1 MKDLT
6 PNILKANG
14 LTIAILDSLSYKSSL
29 AVSLKRTLRHFE
41 KTAFMHEL
49 QCMTDWLDEQEV
61 LTQVA
66 IDYRVKSMSLIEQK
80 FDRYYPDKLAKNVF
94 NDVLGFRALC
104 MDYDEALH
112 LTGEHFRVVDM
123 SVGKA
128 NDDGYRGVHVYY
140 QRDSKYYPIEIQF
153 NTYYDRQLNDW
164 LHDFLYKKNYPDA
177 IGVAMRKHYED
188 GKIKSAADFEEVLQ
202 HVLCSR

>member
-61 LTQVA
+61 L
-66 IDYRVKSMSLIEQK
+66 
-80 FDRYYPDKLAKNVF
+80 
-94 NDVLGFRALC
+94 
-104 MDYDEALH
+104 
-112 LTGEHFRVVDM
+112 
-123 SVGKA
+123 
-128 NDDGYRGVHVYY
+128 
-140 QRDSKYYPIEIQF
+140 
-153 NTYYDRQLNDW
+153 
-164 LHDFLYKKNYPDA
+164 
-177 IGVAMRKHYED
+177 
-188 GKIKSAADFEEVLQ
+188 Q